1 MSAIRPSTPQKP
13 LELVRELSLLAA
25 IAIVIGQTVG
35 TGIFIVPGDM
45 ARAAGSVRMV
55 TLVWIIGGA
64 LTLFGALSAAELGAA
79 MPEAGGTYAY
89 LHRAYGRAWGFLYG
103 WTNSVL
109 GGPVAV
115 ATISAGLLRFAGFL
129 FPAVATPLFL
139 WRVPLPL
146 VRHPYAFTLT
156 WAQVLSVGVILA
168 VTLVNCLSV
177 KLGGQ
182 IQITLT
188 VVKIL
193 AIAAVIALGFAFGR
207 QAGDVHSAA
216 GPGWSAT
223 GLSGFLTAMAAALWA
238 YDGWANLTMVG
249 SEVKNPGRNIPRS
262 LFVGVVV
269 VCALYLAMSA
279 VCFYVLPFAKVAASQ
294 FVAADV
300 VAKAIGHSVASWV
313 TLAMMVCALGSL
325 NSSVLTNARVDY
337 AMARDRLFF
346 SVVRGVHP
354 KFLTP
359 VRALIFQA
367 ILASALAL
375 TGTFEDLFSLYVFAE
390 WIFYGLQTA
399 GVIWLRR
406 KDPNMPRPYR
416 TWGYPVLPILFV
428 IGAVAL
434 TVNLWIQ
441 RPLRSTIGLGLIL
454 AGLFFYARW
463 RKRLPAPSLITPSRF
478 D

>member
-1 MSAIRPSTPQKP
+1 MNALNQKTPKKP
-13 LELVRELSLLAA
+13 LELVRDLSLWAA

-45 ARAAGSVRMV
+45 ARTAGSVGIV
-55 TLVWIIGGA
+55 TFVWIIGGA

-89 LHRAYGRAWGFLYG
+89 LDRAYGRVWGFLYG
-103 WTNSVL
+103 WMNSVL
-109 GGPVAV
+109 GGPVAI
-115 ATISAGLLRFAGFL
+115 ATIAAGLLRFTGFL
-129 FPAVATPLFL
+129 FPAVATSIF
-139 WRVPLPL
+139 VCNMNLPM
-146 VRHPYAFTLT
+146 VSHSYVFTFT
-156 WAQVLSVGVILA
+156 WAQVLSVGVIVI

-188 VVKIL
+188 VIKIA
-193 AIAAVIALGFAFGR
+193 AIAAVIVLGFAFGR
-207 QAGDVHSAA
+207 HAGDFHSAA

-249 SEVKNPGRNIPRS
+249 SEVENPGRNIPRS
-262 LFVGVVV
+262 LFAGVVV
-269 VCALYLAMSA
+269 VCALYLSMSA

-313 TLAMMVCALGSL
+313 TLAMMICALGSI
-325 NSSVLTNARVDY
+325 NSSILTNARVDY
-337 AMARDRLFF
+337 AMARDGLFF

-359 VRALIFQA
+359 VRAL
-367 ILASALAL
+367 
-375 TGTFEDLFSLYVFAE
+375 TF
-390 WIFYGLQTA
+390 
-399 GVIWLRR
+399 
-406 KDPNMPRPYR
+406 
-416 TWGYPVLPILFV
+416 
-428 IGAVAL
+428 
-434 TVNLWIQ
+434 
-441 RPLRSTIGLGLIL
+441 
-454 AGLFFYARW
+454 
-463 RKRLPAPSLITPSRF
+463 
-478 D
+478 

>member
-1 MSAIRPSTPQKP
+1 MNALNQKTPKKP
-13 LELVRELSLLAA
+13 LELVRDLSLWAA

-45 ARAAGSVRMV
+45 ARTAGSVGIV
-55 TLVWIIGGA
+55 TFVWIIGGA

-89 LHRAYGRAWGFLYG
+89 LDRAYGRVWGFLYG
-103 WTNSVL
+103 WMNSVL
-109 GGPVAV
+109 GGPVAI
-115 ATISAGLLRFAGFL
+115 ATIAAGLLRFTGFL
-129 FPAVATPLFL
+129 FPAVATSIF
-139 WRVPLPL
+139 VCNMNLPM
-146 VRHPYAFTLT
+146 VSHSYVFTFT
-156 WAQVLSVGVILA
+156 WAQVLSVGVIVI

-188 VVKIL
+188 VIKIA
-193 AIAAVIALGFAFGR
+193 AIAAVIVLGFAFGR
-207 QAGDVHSAA
+207 HAGDFHSAA

-249 SEVKNPGRNIPRS
+249 SEVENPGRNIPRS
-262 LFVGVVV
+262 LFAGVVV
-269 VCALYLAMSA
+269 VCALYLSMSA

-313 TLAMMVCALGSL
+313 TLAMMICALGSI
-325 NSSVLTNARVDY
+325 NSSILTNARVDY
-337 AMARDRLFF
+337 AMARDGLFF

-359 VRALIFQA
+359 VRALTFQA
-367 ILASALAL
+367 IFASVLAL
-375 TGTFEDLFSLYVFAE
+375 TGTFEQLFNLYVFAQ

-399 GVIWLRR
+399 GVIWLRH
-406 KDPNMPRPYR
+406 KEPDMPRPYR

-428 IGAVAL
+428 IGAAAL
-434 TVNLWIQ
+434 TVNILIQ
-441 RPLRSTIGLGLIL
+441 SPVRSTIGLALILSGLI
-454 AGLFFYARW
+454 FYARW
-463 RKRLPAPSLITPSRF
+463 RKRIPAEQTPQ
-478 D
+478 

>member
-1 MSAIRPSTPQKP
+1 MNALNQKTPKKP
-13 LELVRELSLLAA
+13 LELVRDLSLWAA

-45 ARAAGSVRMV
+45 ARTAGSVGIV
-55 TLVWIIGGA
+55 TFVWIIGGA

-89 LHRAYGRAWGFLYG
+89 LDRAYGRVWGFLYG
-103 WTNSVL
+103 WMNSVL
-109 GGPVAV
+109 GGPVAI
-115 ATISAGLLRFAGFL
+115 ATIAAGLLRFTGFL
-129 FPAVATPLFL
+129 FPAVATPLFI

-146 VRHPYAFTLT
+146 ASQPYTFTFS
-156 WAQVLSVGVILA
+156 WAQVLSVGVIVI

-188 VVKIL
+188 VIKIA
-193 AIAAVIALGFAFGR
+193 AIAAVIVLGFAFGR
-207 QAGDVHSAA
+207 HAGDFHSAA

-249 SEVKNPGRNIPRS
+249 SEVENPGRNIPRS
-262 LFVGVVV
+262 LFAGVVV
-269 VCALYLAMSA
+269 VCALYLSMSA

-313 TLAMMVCALGSL
+313 TLAMMICALGSI
-325 NSSVLTNARVDY
+325 NSSILTNARVDY
-337 AMARDRLFF
+337 AMARDGLFF

-359 VRALIFQA
+359 VRALTFQA
-367 ILASALAL
+367 IFASVLAL
-375 TGTFEDLFSLYVFAE
+375 TGTFEQLFNLYVFAQ

-399 GVIWLRR
+399 GVIWLRH
-406 KDPNMPRPYR
+406 KEPDMPRPYR

-428 IGAVAL
+428 IGAAAL
-434 TVNLWIQ
+434 TVNILIQ
-441 RPLRSTIGLGLIL
+441 SPVRSTIGLALILSGLI
-454 AGLFFYARW
+454 FYARW
-463 RKRLPAPSLITPSRF
+463 RKRIPAEQTPQ
-478 D
+478 